1 MDNNKKKISIDI
13 FIISI
18 LFAIAGSVSISVIST
33 VNIFNNKFKNVSKYK
48 QISAK
53 IYELDEIVKNKY
65 NGIIDDNK
73 LNDELRLGYMN
84 GIADKNSRYIP
95 KDEYIKIKKGQQ
107 GQKALFGAELIA
119 DGGYIKVKKYYNR
132 SFNETNELEPGD
144 LIININGE
152 DITTE
157 NVKERLTNLWQL
169 ECKAVDITI
178 RRGVNDI
185 NKNIVVRCV
194 DILPVESESFDNIG
208 YIKFQSFNDRAVN
221 DFEKQLEKILKE
233 EDAVIFDVR
242 GVSSGDV
249 ECAAKML
256 QFVLP
261 QGLIVSSVNKDNT
274 SENLFY
280 SSGKKELKKPAVVLA
295 DNETAGA
302 AELFVAALKS
312 YNKALF
318 VGAQTTGRGT
328 IQEIFELKDGSAV
341 ELTTAEFLPPNGI
354 SFHEKGLVPDV
365 SVESMP
371 VQDIGEQ
378 STFSRSDLQLLKAIE
393 ILKNILENN
402 TTK

>member
-1 MDNNKKKISIDI
+1 MDNNKKKISIDV

-18 LFAIAGSVSISVIST
+18 LFAIAVSVSISVIST

-65 NGIIDDNK
+65 NGTIDDNK

-84 GIADKNSRYIP
+84 GIADKNSRYIT

-119 DGGYIKVKKYYNR
+119 DGGYIKVKKYYNK

-157 NVKERLTNLWQL
+157 NVKEHLTNLWQL
-169 ECKAVDITI
+169 EDKAVDITI

-208 YIKFQSFNDRAVN
+208 CIKIQSFNNRAVN
-221 DFEKQLEKILKE
+221 DFERQLEKVLKE

-256 QFVLP
+256 QCVLP
-261 QGLIVSSVNKDNT
+261 QGLIVSSVNKDGT

-280 SSGKKELKKPAVVLA
+280 SSGNKELKKPAVVLA

-318 VGAQTTGRGT
+318 VGMQTIGRGT
-328 IQEIFELKDGSAV
+328 IQETFELKDGSAV

-354 SFHEKGLVPDV
+354 SFHEKGLIPDV

-378 STFSRSDLQLLKAIE
+378 STFSQSDLQLLKAIE
-393 ILKNILENN
+393 ILKNTLESNI
-402 TTK
+402 KK

>member
-1 MDNNKKKISIDI
+1 MNNNKKKISIDI

-18 LFAIAGSVSISVIST
+18 LFAIASSVSISVIST

-84 GIADKNSRYIP
+84 GIADKNSRYIT

-119 DGGYIKVKKYYNR
+119 DGGYIKVKKYYNK

-157 NVKERLTNLWQL
+157 NVKEHLTNLWQL
-169 ECKAVDITI
+169 EDKAVDITI

-185 NKNIVVRCV
+185 NKNIVIRCV

-208 YIKFQSFNDRAVN
+208 YIKIQSFNNKAVN
-221 DFEKQLEKILKE
+221 DFERQLEKVLKE

-242 GVSSGDV
+242 GVSSG
-249 ECAAKML
+249 EIEYAAKIL
-256 QFVLP
+256 QFILP
-261 QGLIVSSVNKDNT
+261 QGLIVSSVRKDDT

-280 SSGKKELKKPAVVLA
+280 SSGNKELKKPATVLA
-295 DNETAGA
+295 DSETAGA

-318 VGAQTTGRGT
+318 VGTQTMGRGT
-328 IQEIFELKDGSAV
+328 IQETFELKDGSAV

-354 SFHEKGLVPDV
+354 SFHEKGLIPDV

-371 VQDIGEQ
+371 VQDIGKQ
-378 STFSRSDLQLLKAIE
+378 STFSQNDLQLLKAIE

-402 TTK
+402 ATN

>member
-1 MDNNKKKISIDI
+1 MDNNKKKISIDV

-18 LFAIAGSVSISVIST
+18 LFAIAVSVSISVIST

-65 NGIIDDNK
+65 NGTIDDNK

-84 GIADKNSRYIP
+84 GIADKNSRYIT

-119 DGGYIKVKKYYNR
+119 DGGYIKVKKYYNK

-157 NVKERLTNLWQL
+157 NVKEHLTNLWQL
-169 ECKAVDITI
+169 EDKAVDITI

-208 YIKFQSFNDRAVN
+208 CIKIQSFNNRAVN
-221 DFEKQLEKILKE
+221 DFERQLEKVLKE

-256 QFVLP
+256 QCVLP
-261 QGLIVSSVNKDNT
+261 QGLIVSSVNKDGT

-280 SSGKKELKKPAVVLA
+280 SSGNKELKKPAVVLA

-318 VGAQTTGRGT
+318 VGMQTMGRGT
-328 IQEIFELKDGSAV
+328 IQETFELKDGSAV

-354 SFHEKGLVPDV
+354 SFHEKGLIPDV

-378 STFSRSDLQLLKAIE
+378 ATFSQNDLQLLKARE
-393 ILKNILENN
+393 ILKNTLESNI
-402 TTK
+402 KK

>member
-1 MDNNKKKISIDI
+1 MDNNKKKIPIDI

-65 NGIIDDNK
+65 NGTIDDNK

-84 GIADKNSRYIP
+84 GIADKNSRYIT

-119 DGGYIKVKKYYNR
+119 DGGYIKVKKYYNK

-157 NVKERLTNLWQL
+157 NVKEHLTNLWQL
-169 ECKAVDITI
+169 EGKAVDITI

-208 YIKFQSFNDRAVN
+208 YIKFQSFNNRAAN
-221 DFEKQLEKILKE
+221 DFEKQLENILKE

-318 VGAQTTGRGT
+318 VGAQTTGRGA
-328 IQEIFELKDGSAV
+328 IQETFELKDGSAV

-378 STFSRSDLQLLKAIE
+378 STFSQSDLQLLKAIE

>member
-1 MDNNKKKISIDI
+1 MDNNKKKISIDV

-18 LFAIAGSVSISVIST
+18 LFAIAVSISISVIST

-65 NGIIDDNK
+65 NGTIDDNK
-73 LNDELRLGYMN
+73 LNDGLRLGYMN
-84 GIADKNSRYIP
+84 GIADKNSRYIT
-95 KDEYIKIKKGQQ
+95 KDEYIKIKKGRQ

-119 DGGYIKVKKYYNR
+119 DGGYIKVKKYYNK
-132 SFNETNELEPGD
+132 SFNETNELESGD

-157 NVKERLTNLWQL
+157 NVKEHLTNLWQL
-169 ECKAVDITI
+169 EDKAVDITI

-185 NKNIVVRCV
+185 NKNIVVKCV

-208 YIKFQSFNDRAVN
+208 CIKIQSFNNRAVN
-221 DFEKQLEKILKE
+221 DFERQLEKVLKE
-233 EDAVIFDVR
+233 EGAVIFDVR

-256 QFVLP
+256 QCVLP
-261 QGLIVSSVNKDNT
+261 QGLIVSSVNKDGT

-280 SSGKKELKKPAVVLA
+280 SSGNKELKKPAVVLA

-318 VGAQTTGRGT
+318 VGMQTMGRGT
-328 IQEIFELKDGSAV
+328 IQETFELKDGSAV

-354 SFHEKGLVPDV
+354 SFHEKGLIPDV

-378 STFSRSDLQLLKAIE
+378 ATFSQNDLQLLKARE
-393 ILKNILENN
+393 ILKNTLESNI
-402 TTK
+402 KK